1 MPITASLLQ
10 AVLKDTYKKNKDID
24 APAGY
29 TLDRSLSTN
38 QAKVFKSDNSNDV
51 IVAHR
56 GSANKNDWY
65 DNYQY
70 ARYGTIKK
78 TDTYKAAKRVQNQAI
93 RKYGAD
99 NITSVGHSRAGLYVQ
114 ELNDRPETKVK
125 SAITYNKAAGPS
137 DIFRKNPDNQ
147 TDIRTDKDIV
157 SLLSPLQRREKDS
170 ITIHH
175 DGFNPISAHTPDD
188 LSKLGDDLVGTGI
201 PFYSLY

>member
-10 AVLKDTYKKNKDID
+10 DVLKDTYKKNKDID
-24 APAGY
+24 PPAGY

-56 GSANKNDWY
+56 GSATKNDWM
-65 DNYQY
+65 DNFSY
-70 ARYGTIKK
+70 ARYGNVKK

-114 ELNDRPETKVK
+114 ELNDRPETKV
-125 SAITYNKAAGPS
+125 N
-137 DIFRKNPDNQ
+137 
-147 TDIRTDKDIV
+147 
-157 SLLSPLQRREKDS
+157 LS
-170 ITIHH
+170 
-175 DGFNPISAHTPDD
+175 
-188 LSKLGDDLVGTGI
+188 
-201 PFYSLY
+201 

>member
-1 MPITASLLQ
+1 MPLKAST
-10 AVLKDTYKKNKDID
+10 LKDVLQSSYKKNKDID

-56 GSANKNDWY
+56 GSATKNDWM
-65 DNYQY
+65 DNYSY
-70 ARYGTIKK
+70 ARYGNVKK

-125 SAITYNKAAGPS
+125 SAITYNKAAGVS
-137 DIFRKNPDNQ
+137 DLFRKNPKNQ
-147 TDIRTDKDIV
+147 TDIRTDKDVV
-157 SLLSPLQRREKDS
+157 SLLSPLQKHKKDTV
-170 ITIHH
+170 TIHH

-188 LSKLGDDLVGTGI
+188 LSKLGDELVGTGI
-201 PFYSLY
+201 PFYALF